1 MESKEEKKK
10 MRNRIEFW
18 ICLVTS
24 IGLIIGGFFTPP
36 MAVIDG
42 SVLQAVGLLLGF
54 ATLAQLP
61 IVINSAKSAKITH
74 GDTSVEITTKKKND
88 ENVEA

>member
-1 MESKEEKKK
+1 MESKEERKK

-18 ICLVTS
+18 LCLVVS
-24 IGLIIGGFFTPP
+24 IGLIVGGFFVPP
-36 MAVIDG
+36 TGVIDG

-61 IVINSAKSAKITH
+61 VVISSAKSAKITH
-74 GDTSVEITTKKKND
+74 GDTTIEIENKKRAGN
-88 ENVEA
+88 ENK

>member
-10 MRNRIEFW
+10 MRNRLEFW
-18 ICLVTS
+18 LCLVVS
-24 IGLIIGGFFTPP
+24 IGLIIGGFFVPP
-36 MAVIDG
+36 LAVIDG

-61 IVINSAKSAKITH
+61 VVISSAKSAKITH
-74 GDTSVEITTKKKND
+74 GDTTIEIENQKRG
-88 ENVEA
+88 ENVSK